1 MNTMT
6 LPLPTSARGASEPS
20 APAQPARADKPAR
33 PRDSAPTRE
42 TQGADKQGDTRFNRA
57 LKQAHE
63 DEPQA
68 ERADGQAPGTPATT
82 VDVAATAP
90 AGPAIDPTLSSLWMS
105 TALPQAVSGVA
116 QDTNGTQDPSSAD
129 GNTLGAATQPLSDLV
144 EGGTASPLA
153 LPLGLAMT
161 TVTLPR
167 QAAPGN
173 AATHALPQ
181 TKTQTPD
188 ALEAAGLTVGPIN
201 TASSTASGKATS
213 QANLNTSAP
222 VTEQRPAASSMTLQA
237 QPAWAT
243 VMADT
248 TQVPSANS
256 SSTTL
261 TLPATTPT
269 QWREP
274 LLNALGERVQWQLQR
289 GQEQAVIRLEPPNL
303 GRVEIHIRHEAGGL
317 QVHLNATHRDVVQQ
331 LQGVSDQLRSEL
343 SLRHAGDVAVAVA
356 DQGRDADARQR
367 GRGQGG
373 EQEQGPG
380 RALSEAESTSQP
392 RSAFT
397 LAGSTVDKA

>member
-1 MNTMT
+1 MSTMT
-6 LPLPTSARGASEPS
+6 LPSPTTARGTTDLSAPTPS
-20 APAQPARADKPAR
+20 AHADKPAKA
-33 PRDSAPTRE
+33 RDRAS
-42 TQGADKQGDTRFNRA
+42 TQDTLASDKPADTRFDRA
-57 LKQAHE
+57 LKQARE

-68 ERADGQAPGTPATT
+68 ERASESAQGTGNVTMEAAGSTPA
-82 VDVAATAP
+82 A
-90 AGPAIDPTLSSLWMS
+90 PAIDAAQAALWIG
-105 TALPQAVSGVA
+105 TALPQVA
-116 QDTNGTQDPSSAD
+116 PQPALSSVALQNATGGSAD
-129 GNTLGAATQPLSDLV
+129 STTADAQALADLV
-144 EGGTASPLA
+144 DGGTASPLP

-161 TVTLPR
+161 TLTTPRTPATGTALPTTTPQA
-167 QAAPGN
+167 QAAN
-173 AATHALPQ
+173 VLADASLPDRPAS
-181 TKTQTPD
+181 TPTTQ
-188 ALEAAGLTVGPIN
+188 A
-201 TASSTASGKATS
+201 TASSSLPGTNTA
-213 QANLNTSAP
+213 AP
-222 VTEQRPAASSMTLQA
+222 AVEQRPAASGITLAA
-237 QPAWAT
+237 QPAWAA

-248 TQVPSANS
+248 AQASANTAN
-256 SSTTL
+256 TTL
-261 TLPATTPT
+261 PLPAATPT

-373 EQEQGPG
+373 EQAQDPG
-380 RALSEAESTSQP
+380 RALSEGESTSQP

-397 LAGSTVDKA
+397 LTGSTVDKA

>member
-1 MNTMT
+1 MSTMT
-6 LPLPTSARGASEPS
+6 LPLPTTARGTTDLS
-20 APAQPARADKPAR
+20 APTPAARADKPSKAR
-33 PRDSAPTRE
+33 DRASTQDTQASDKPADS
-42 TQGADKQGDTRFNRA
+42 RFDRA
-57 LKQAHE
+57 LQQARE

-68 ERADGQAPGTPATT
+68 ERAGESAQGTGNVTVDTAASTPA
-82 VDVAATAP
+82 A
-90 AGPAIDPTLSSLWMS
+90 PAIDTAQALWIG
-105 TALPQAVSGVA
+105 TALPQVAAEAALTGAAVQNATGG
-116 QDTNGTQDPSSAD
+116 NAD
-129 GNTLGAATQPLSDLV
+129 GAMADAQALAHLV
-144 EGGTASPLA
+144 EGGTASPLP

-161 TVTLPR
+161 TLTTPRTPATATALPATTPQA
-167 QAAPGN
+167 QAANVLADAGPADRP
-173 AATHALPQ
+173 AATPTTQSSASSSLPA
-181 TKTQTPD
+181 T
-188 ALEAAGLTVGPIN
+188 N
-201 TASSTASGKATS
+201 TA
-213 QANLNTSAP
+213 AP
-222 VTEQRPAASSMTLQA
+222 VVEQRPAVSSITLA
-237 QPAWAT
+237 TQPAWAA

-248 TQVPSANS
+248 TQASANTS
-256 SSTTL
+256 NTTL
-261 TLPATTPT
+261 TLPAVTPT

-373 EQEQGPG
+373 EQAQDPG
-380 RALSEAESTSQP
+380 RALSEGESNSQP